1 MTTTTPGERYTL
13 FPIKNDETK
22 IYQLYKQAV
31 ASFWTPEEIDFSK
44 DEADWDSLSQAEQGF
59 IKQVL
64 AFFAGADGIVQENL
78 ATRFQR
84 DTESPPARLFYAFQN
99 AMEGVHCVAPETR
112 ILTDTGYFPIV
123 DLVNRH
129 VNVWNG
135 REFSDVQVLKT
146 STNTKLL
153 KVVLSNGMNLSCTEE
168 HKWFIR
174 KGNQNHPERCT
185 MEKVFTKDLVVG
197 DVIYPYSMPV
207 VETEDNDT
215 FLNPYTHGFFC
226 GDGTYN
232 NGYPCVVL
240 YHEKQDLLPYLEVS
254 TICPAPGQNRTRC
267 QLTNKINKDKFV
279 VPMNYSV
286 KTRVEW
292 LAGYVDADGCVNR
305 SNKGSTSIQI
315 GSVELDFLKDVQLM
329 LTTLGVKANISKTRD
344 AGVYPMPD
352 GCGGLKDYVHRE
364 CYVLYI
370 THDGVRQLVSLG
382 FNPHRLNLV
391 VHDYVKANPSLV
403 KIEAILDEGRFDDT
417 YCFNEPILHA
427 GTFNGIVTGQS
438 ETYSLLIDKYVKD
451 KQEQLHYFRALDTIP
466 CIKQKGEWA
475 MKWMDSGEDFATRL
489 VAFACVEGI
498 FFSGAFCA
506 IYWLKKRGLLPGL
519 TFSNELISRDE
530 GLHTVFAV
538 EMYHGQT
545 PIAGEK
551 IREILESA
559 VKIETEFI
567 CESLPCTLIGMNAK
581 LMTQYIQFVADRLAV
596 QLGIQKIWN
605 AQNPFDFMDMISME
619 GKGNFFE
626 RRVSDY
632 SKAGVGVNQEE
643 MVIKFDSE
651 DF

>member
-1 MTTTTPGERYTL
+1 MTTTPGERYTL
-13 FPIKNDETK
+13 FPIKNSETK

-44 DEADWDSLSQAEQGF
+44 DESDWESLSQAEQDF

-99 AMEGVHCVAPETR
+99 AMEGVH
-112 ILTDTGYFPIV
+112 
-123 DLVNRH
+123 
-129 VNVWNG
+129 
-135 REFSDVQVLKT
+135 S
-146 STNTKLL
+146 
-153 KVVLSNGMNLSCTEE
+153 
-168 HKWFIR
+168 
-174 KGNQNHPERCT
+174 
-185 MEKVFTKDLVVG
+185 
-197 DVIYPYSMPV
+197 
-207 VETEDNDT
+207 
-215 FLNPYTHGFFC
+215 
-226 GDGTYN
+226 
-232 NGYPCVVL
+232 
-240 YHEKQDLLPYLEVS
+240 EV
-254 TICPAPGQNRTRC
+254 
-267 QLTNKINKDKFV
+267 
-279 VPMNYSV
+279 
-286 KTRVEW
+286 
-292 LAGYVDADGCVNR
+292 
-305 SNKGSTSIQI
+305 
-315 GSVELDFLKDVQLM
+315 
-329 LTTLGVKANISKTRD
+329 
-344 AGVYPMPD
+344 
-352 GCGGLKDYVHRE
+352 
-364 CYVLYI
+364 
-370 THDGVRQLVSLG
+370 
-382 FNPHRLNLV
+382 
-391 VHDYVKANPSLV
+391 
-403 KIEAILDEGRFDDT
+403 
-417 YCFNEPILHA
+417 
-427 GTFNGIVTGQS
+427 
-438 ETYSLLIDKYVKD
+438 YSLLIDKYVKD

-475 MKWMDSGEDFATRL
+475 MKWIESGEDFATRL

-538 EMYHGQT
+538 EMYHGQP
-545 PIAGEK
+545 PIAAEK

-596 QLGIQKIWN
+596 QLGIQKIYN

-643 MVIKFDSE
+643 MLIKFDSE